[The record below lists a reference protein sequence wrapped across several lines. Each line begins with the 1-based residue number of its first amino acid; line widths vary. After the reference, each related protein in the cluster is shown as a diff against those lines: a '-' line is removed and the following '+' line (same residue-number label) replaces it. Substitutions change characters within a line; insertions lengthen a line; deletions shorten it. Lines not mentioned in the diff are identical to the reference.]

1 MLTLNREWKGKK
13 YVSKAYHNLT
23 IDVFFLDHWYYIVR
37 TPFSIYAYG
46 GNFLNSVTS
55 VPQANPYW
63 AYWLLHCYSTNC
75 PDSHFVLLLVQ

>member
-23 IDVFFLDHWYYIVR
+23 IYVFFLDHWYYIVR

-46 GNFLNSVTS
+46 ENFLNNVTS
-55 VPQANPYW
+55 VTQAYQYRAIDYYIATPPIALTLNSNY
-63 AYWLLHCYSTNC
+63 C
-75 PDSHFVLLLVQ
+75 